1 MFHSYNID
9 IISKVESMNVMFL
22 KTLIILSVNHVLI
35 HYTKSCF
42 SPLLPLPFLTQIP
55 PAQPSRLPCQS
66 HGHWPC
72 YFPENNM
79 SRTQLQGA
87 GDEGDDIAEN
97 TPAKICSR
105 VYSLLDL

>member
-1 MFHSYNID
+1 
-9 IISKVESMNVMFL
+9 
-22 KTLIILSVNHVLI
+22 
-35 HYTKSCF
+35 
-42 SPLLPLPFLTQIP
+42 
-55 PAQPSRLPCQS
+55 
-66 HGHWPC
+66 
-72 YFPENNM
+72 M